1 MNRPEIILRPGV
13 MEELERRLDTN
24 KTGLTVITGISSSQ
38 IYRIRKGKSKVG
50 VDFIAALLKADP
62 TRKFEDY
69 FMILNSLH
77 ECNQQKRPEEAIG
90 NDIQCI

>member
-1 MNRPEIILRPGV
+1 MKRPEIMLRPGV

-69 FMILNSLH
+69 FMILDRLH
-77 ECNQQKRPEEAIG
+77 ECNQQRGPEEAFG

>member
-1 MNRPEIILRPGV
+1 MKRPEIMLRPGV
-13 MEELERRLDTN
+13 MEELERKLCTN

-69 FMILNSLH
+69 FVILN
-77 ECNQQKRPEEAIG
+77 
-90 NDIQCI
+90 